1 MARSTGPLS
10 EQSPDAVER
19 QVSAYNA
26 GDLESFLLCF
36 AEGVVV
42 EDADGTVRSTGRDAL
57 RESYGRLLAEHPD
70 QEYEIV
76 TRIRVGSWVVDE
88 EHITGGPRGEVR
100 AIAIYHLDGDGLI
113 DQARFLVPEPRQA
126 RRGVL
131 VQREIGSVDQR
142 PLVEGEGCVSLKLPA
157 RPNQP
162 NNSYAFPGSS
172 LSFGVR
178 GGGLFVPAGWPS
190 RDPLQSASTRRKR
203 LMPAGDRREPAIAEL
218 SQRLSQRAQ
227 ATAK

>member
-1 MARSTGPLS
+1 MS

-26 GDLESFLLCF
+26 GDLEGFLLCF

-42 EDADGTVRSTGRDAL
+42 EDADGNVRSTGRDAL

-76 TRIRVGSWVVDE
+76 TRIRVDSWVVDE

-113 DQARFLVPEPRQA
+113 DRARFLV
-126 RRGVL
+126 
-131 VQREIGSVDQR
+131 
-142 PLVEGEGCVSLKLPA
+142 
-157 RPNQP
+157 
-162 NNSYAFPGSS
+162 
-172 LSFGVR
+172 
-178 GGGLFVPAGWPS
+178 
-190 RDPLQSASTRRKR
+190 
-203 LMPAGDRREPAIAEL
+203 
-218 SQRLSQRAQ
+218 
-227 ATAK
+227 